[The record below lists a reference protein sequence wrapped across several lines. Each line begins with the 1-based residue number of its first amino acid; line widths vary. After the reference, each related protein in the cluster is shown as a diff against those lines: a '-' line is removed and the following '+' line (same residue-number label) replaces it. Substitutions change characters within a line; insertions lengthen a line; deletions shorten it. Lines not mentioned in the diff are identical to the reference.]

1 MQGNSQERKMRTSR
15 FMVFSYILVA
25 MMLLLQL
32 VLMAWLEFT

>member
-1 MQGNSQERKMRTSR
+1 MRTSY

-25 MMLLLQL
+25 IMVLLQL

>member
-1 MQGNSQERKMRTSR
+1 MRTSR

-25 MMLLLQL
+25 IMVLLQL